1 MPQGTRVKLPTT
13 FVGGDGVGVVT
24 KPGLSIP
31 PGEPAINRVPRR
43 MIQEAI
49 REVTPRAL
57 WETCGGLFE
66 VRGTIPRPAP
76 AQRPVKW
83 QDRRIILAKEVYIM
97 KALVAYST
105 RTKNTLKIGELIAEG
120 IRSSGIEVDTIPVR
134 DIEKAEDLESYDAL
148 AFGSA
153 TEGEDIQWAMEKM
166 LKLAEEAN
174 LKGKVG
180 GAFGAYGWSGEASEK
195 IYAIMKNTFEIDMV
209 RSFLRLKAEEIEDN
223 KEEARDYGREIARKL
238 TK

>member
-1 MPQGTRVKLPTT
+1 
-13 FVGGDGVGVVT
+13 
-24 KPGLSIP
+24 
-31 PGEPAINRVPRR
+31 

-49 REVTPRAL
+49 REVPPRAL
-57 WETCGGLFE
+57 WVT
-66 VRGTIPRPAP
+66 VRGPFRDHGNNPATGTGVR
-76 AQRPVKW
+76 ALEQ
-83 QDRRIILAKEVYIM
+83 QDRPIILAKEVYIM
-97 KALVAYST
+97 KALVTYST

-195 IYAIMKNTFEIDMV
+195 IYAIMKNIFEMDMV